1 MAWLFGITLFVSAL
15 LLFWVQPMIAK
26 MLLPLLGGAPAVWN
40 TCMVFF
46 QAMLLAGYACAHFVT
61 TRLSL
66 RSQLIL
72 HATLLLLAGAF
83 LPFRVSEERVQSL
96 AADSNPSWWLL
107 GCLATTAG
115 LPFFI
120 VATGAPLLQRWFST
134 TRHRAAGDPYF
145 LYGASN
151 AGSLFALI
159 GYPLLVEPN
168 FHLREQLACWAGA
181 YGLMAILVIACG
193 TVVLKAGSRLVR
205 RSNES
210 EESAE
215 TSPVRFTD
223 TLAMNPLA
231 SSFSPS
237 VGEGTGE
244 GASWSSRAQR
254 AQEVRGVLSWRRRLH
269 WVALAFVPSSLMLG
283 VTNYLATDIA
293 SVPLLWV
300 VPLALYLTTF
310 ILAFA
315 RRELI
320 PFRWLAR
327 ALPVG
332 ALALTFP
339 ILSRATQPVWLL
351 VMGHLLFFWVAS
363 MVCHRRLSDD
373 RPGVDRLTEFYLWIS
388 VGGALGGVFNVLI
401 APRIFNSVI
410 EYPLAI
416 TLACLLRPALR
427 PGKSG
432 PGARGLDFAFPALLG
447 ALTVSLAFITPVL
460 ELSSVHLRNVL
471 TIGIP
476 AVLGYFF
483 VDRPLRFGLG
493 LGAILMAGWFALGPY
508 GKTLKVERD
517 FFGVSRVTQTSSGT
531 FRHLVHGNTLHGRQ
545 FVETNR
551 QCEPLTYYHRSG
563 PLGDVFARYAA
574 EPASPNVAVIGLGA
588 GSMACYAQSGEKW
601 AFYEIDPAIIRI
613 AQNTNYFTY
622 LSHCASGELRFI
634 QGDARLRLREAADGR
649 YGLIVLD
656 AFSSDVIPVHLL
668 TRQAVELYLSK
679 LAAGGLLAFH
689 ISNRYL
695 ELEPVVGR
703 LAEELHLICRSRD
716 DSNLSREEMAD
727 GREESHWV
735 VLARRKEDLGALN
748 RNSRWLEV
756 NGQGAVW
763 TDDFSNILSVFKW
776 R

>member
-61 TRLSL
+61 NRLSL

-72 HATLLLLAGAF
+72 HATLLLLAGVF
-83 LPFRVSEERVQSL
+83 LPFRVSEVRVQSL
-96 AADSNPSWWLL
+96 AAGVNPSGWLL
-107 GCLATTAG
+107 GCLAATAG

-134 TRHRAAGDPYF
+134 TGHRTAADPYF

-151 AGSLFALI
+151 AGSLLALLS
-159 GYPLLVEPN
+159 YPVLVEPN
-168 FHLREQLACWAGA
+168 LRLREQSGLWAGA
-181 YGLMAILVIACG
+181 YGVLAILVVACG
-193 TVVLKAGSRLVR
+193 LVVLRGRPR
-205 RSNES
+205 IEWRPRTP
-210 EESAE
+210 EESAA
-215 TSPVRFTD
+215 TSAVEPTD
-223 TLAMNPLA
+223 TLP
-231 SSFSPS
+231 
-237 VGEGTGE
+237 
-244 GASWSSRAQR
+244 
-254 AQEVRGVLSWRRRLH
+254 WRRRLH
-269 WVALAFVPSSLMLG
+269 WVALAFVPSGLMLG

-293 SVPLLWV
+293 SIPLLWV

-315 RRELI
+315 RRETF

-332 ALALTFP
+332 ALALAFP

-363 MVCHRRLSDD
+363 MVCHRRLAED
-373 RPGVDRLTEFYLWIS
+373 RPCVNRLTEFYLWIS
-388 VGGALGGVFNVLI
+388 VGGALGGVSNVLI
-401 APRIFNSVI
+401 APWVFNSVI

-416 TLACLLRPALR
+416 TLACLLRPVR
-427 PGKSG
+427 KPERSG
-432 PGARGLDFAFPALLG
+432 PGARALDFAFPALLG
-447 ALTVSLAFITPVL
+447 ALTVSLAFIMPVL
-460 ELSSVHLRNVL
+460 DLSSVHLRNVL
-471 TIGIP
+471 TIGLP
-476 AVLGYFF
+476 AVLAYFF

-493 LGAILMAGWFALGPY
+493 VGAILLAGWFTLGPY
-508 GKTLKVERD
+508 GKTLKVERN
-517 FFGVSRVTQTSSGT
+517 FFGVSRVTQTLTGT
-531 FRHLVHGNTLHGRQ
+531 FRHLVHGNTLHGGQ
-545 FVETNR
+545 FVDTNR

-588 GSMACYAQSGEKW
+588 GSMACYARSSERW
-601 AFYEIDPAIIRI
+601 TFYEIDPAVIRI

-622 LSHCASGELRFI
+622 LSHCANGELRFI
-634 QGDARLRLREAADGR
+634 PGDARLRLRDAADGH

-668 TRQAVELYLSK
+668 TREAVELYLSK
-679 LAAGGLLAFH
+679 LAGSGILAFH

-703 LAEELHLICRSRD
+703 LAEDLHLICRSAD
-716 DSNLSREEMAD
+716 DSNLSREELA
-727 GREESHWV
+727 GGKEESHWV
-735 VLARRKEDLGALN
+735 VLARRTEDLGLLT
-748 RNSRWLEV
+748 RKSRWLEV
-756 NGQGAVW
+756 EAKGKVW